1 MAKKENEVAPA
12 TEETNLPAT
21 IENEEG
27 KTVSLDEMFAS
38 MENAEKGME
47 IGADYLKIEEGEEI
61 NAIFVE
67 MITMNG
73 MGANSAQQID
83 AVRLITKDKR
93 FKINADKVL
102 VSACRTL
109 AAKGRVNVPISITC
123 KGSVK
128 GPKGSYKDIEVCE
141 LILKK

>member
-1 MAKKENEVAPA
+1 MAKKEGDVAIA
-12 TEETNLPAT
+12 TEEVNLPAT
-21 IENEEG
+21 IETEDG

-38 MENAEKGME
+38 MESATKGME

-61 NAIFVE
+61 QAIFVE
-67 MITMNG
+67 MTTMNG
-73 MGANSAQQID
+73 MGANSANQID

-109 AAKGRVNVPISITC
+109 AAKGRTNVAVNITC
-123 KGSVK
+123 KGSIK